1 MYYHKYT
8 FFENLVQDLLFIP
21 VCINFLI
28 QNYTFSE
35 NGGKGLRERVEHRKG
50 GSEGERRISPD
61 GERRI

>member
-1 MYYHKYT
+1 MTVGRSGFINHKYT
-8 FFENLVQDLLFIP
+8 FFENLVQDFLFI
-21 VCINFLI
+21 
-28 QNYTFSE
+28 QNSTFSE